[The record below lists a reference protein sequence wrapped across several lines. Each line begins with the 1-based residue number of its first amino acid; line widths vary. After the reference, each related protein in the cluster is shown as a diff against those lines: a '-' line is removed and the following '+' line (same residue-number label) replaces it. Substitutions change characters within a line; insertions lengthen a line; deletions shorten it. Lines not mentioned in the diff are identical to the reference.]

1 MEVGEDAE
9 LLNVNANG
17 NAITTNGQLA
27 YGVPFWGNCCTGKY
41 NVNYD
46 VTAPYINTAIEVN
59 DNINV
64 DAGVRYDYVRVNGQV
79 TPSQQLIN
87 NDING
92 NGTIEPAER
101 SVSRID
107 NANAKSVNYNY
118 DYVSYSLGVNYKLNE
133 TSALFGRYSQGY
145 VGNGERATWHQG
157 GPYLENEAPKNSLAQ
172 AELGYKK
179 RFKSA
184 SLFATAF
191 YANTQEEAGVEATT
205 QNVLSNDYQS
215 VGVEIE
221 GSYRYK
227 GFDVRGALTFVDA
240 ELTDNDGNT
249 NIGNVPRR
257 QPGLTYN
264 FLPSY
269 SFKGG
274 HSISVSIIG
283 QTESFAQDNNELV
296 MPGFTFVNTVASARI
311 AKNTNLNLSV
321 NNVFNTIGITESE
334 EGSITEGQTNYVRAR
349 SISGRTILA
358 GVSLN
363 F

>member
-1 MEVGEDAE
+1 M
-9 LLNVNANG
+9 
-17 NAITTNGQLA
+17 
-27 YGVPFWGNCCTGKY
+27 
-41 NVNYD
+41 
-46 VTAPYINTAIEVN
+46 
-59 DNINV
+59 
-64 DAGVRYDYVRVNGQV
+64 
-79 TPSQQLIN
+79 
-87 NDING
+87 
-92 NGTIEPAER
+92 
-101 SVSRID
+101 
-107 NANAKSVNYNY
+107 
-118 DYVSYSLGVNYKLNE
+118 
-133 TSALFGRYSQGY
+133 
-145 VGNGERATWHQG
+145 
-157 GPYLENEAPKNSLAQ
+157 
-172 AELGYKK
+172 
-179 RFKSA
+179 
-184 SLFATAF
+184 
-191 YANTQEEAGVEATT
+191 
-205 QNVLSNDYQS
+205 
-215 VGVEIE
+215 
-221 GSYRYK
+221 
-227 GFDVRGALTFVDA
+227 TFVDA